1 MLKTAKHAAHLRQDL
16 LHFVCLCN
24 TLRLYSNFMQSKCI
38 YEMQKKR
45 PEGRFLYAWYL
56 PRISSTCSCVSGWVG
71 SGFSLPLRRGSHQV
85 DKPSQPNL

>member
-1 MLKTAKHAAHLRQDL
+1 MPRIRGRICYTLYVYAILYVYIQI
-16 LHFVCLCN
+16 LCSQN
-24 TLRLYSNFMQSKCI
+24 VYMKC
-38 YEMQKKR
+38 KKR

-56 PRISSTCSCVSGWVG
+56 PRIASTCSCVSGWVG